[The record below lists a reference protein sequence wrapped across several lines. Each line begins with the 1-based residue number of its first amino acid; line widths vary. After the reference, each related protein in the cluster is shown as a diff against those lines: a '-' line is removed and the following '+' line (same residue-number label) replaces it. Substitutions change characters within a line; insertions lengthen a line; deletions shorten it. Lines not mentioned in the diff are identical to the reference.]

1 MTDRPTLNG
10 DDGGEKSRPH
20 KEAAAFIVDRDRHIP
35 EWKRIWLRFRR
46 HRLALVGAFI
56 VFVLLIVGAAPGLF
70 APYDPLEPEPKYR
83 GEAPT
88 LVHPLGRDEL
98 GRDLLSR
105 IIYGS
110 RIALV
115 VGFVVTSIAMLVGL
129 VLGLLGGYL
138 GGWVETAVMGAVDA
152 LMSFP
157 RLLLVMA
164 IVALIGPGLRNVVI
178 GLGLTM
184 WGIYARLV
192 RAEVLSLR
200 ENEFVMAARA
210 TGATGMRIISRH
222 LLPNVL
228 APVIVMATLDI
239 GLAILLESTLSFL
252 GLGIQP
258 PEPSWGSILGA
269 GRAYILRFPHIST
282 FPGIAITITVLGFN
296 LLGDG
301 LRDALD
307 PRLR

>member
-1 MTDRPTLNG
+1 M
-10 DDGGEKSRPH
+10 
-20 KEAAAFIVDRDRHIP
+20 
-35 EWKRIWLRFRR
+35 
-46 HRLALVGAFI
+46 
-56 VFVLLIVGAAPGLF
+56 PGLL
-70 APYDPLEPEPKYR
+70 APYDPLQLDPSYR
-83 GEAPT
+83 GEGPSLA
-88 LVHPLGRDEL
+88 HPLGRDEL

-105 IIYGS
+105 IIYGA
-110 RIALV
+110 RIALI
-115 VGFVVTSIAMLVGL
+115 VGFVVTGLAMLVGM
-129 VLGLLGGYL
+129 VLGLLSGYF
-138 GGWVETAVMGAVDA
+138 GRWVETGVMGAVDA
-152 LMSFP
+152 MMSFP

-200 ENEFVMAARA
+200 ESEFIMAARA
-210 TGATGMRIISRH
+210 SGATGMRIISRH

-282 FPGIAITITVLGFN
+282 FPGLAITVAVLGFN